1 MLEKPDMRPDF
12 IIGEQKVKP
21 GTRETIDLPVSVLSD
36 HTPASMSVH
45 VVHGRRPG
53 PTIFVSA
60 AIHGDEVIGVE
71 IVRRLLRTA
80 GLKHLKGTLL
90 AIPIVNSFG
99 FMNHSRYLPD
109 RRDLNRSFP
118 GTPAGSLASRLAHI
132 FMEEIVSQSD
142 IGIDLHSA
150 AVHRTNLPQIRVTP
164 SKANTMELAEAF
176 GAPLTITSKVR
187 PGSLREASQERGVDI
202 LLYEAGEGLRF
213 DEFAV
218 RAGVSGILR
227 VMRHLGMISAKGK
240 SAAKSRT
247 IHSTSSGWLRA
258 PAGGLLRTYKDVGEE
273 VAAGDLLGVISDPFG
288 EVETSILSDYDG
300 LMIGRA
306 VLPIVNEGDGLFH
319 IAQIKPSVDAEAAID
334 ALTAELKDDVLLDED
349 EII

>member
-1 MLEKPDMRPDF
+1 MHKKAVARPDF
-12 IIGEQKVKP
+12 AIGGKHIAP

-45 VVHGRRPG
+45 VVHGRREG

-71 IVRRLLRTA
+71 IVRRLLQTA
-80 GLKHLKGTLL
+80 ALKTMKGTLL

-99 FMNHSRYLPD
+99 FMNQSRYLPD
-109 RRDLNRSFP
+109 RRDLNRCFP
-118 GTPAGSLASRLAHI
+118 GSSTGSLASRLAHI
-132 FMEEIVSQSD
+132 FMTEVVLKSD

-150 AVHRTNLPQIRVTP
+150 AIHRTNLPQIRVTP
-164 SKANTMELAEAF
+164 SKPETMKLAEAF
-176 GAPLTITSKVR
+176 GAPLTITSKLR
-187 PGSLREASQERGVDI
+187 SGSLRESAQNQGVDI

-227 VMRHLGMISAKGK
+227 VMQHLDMIPAKGA
-240 SAAKSRT
+240 SVPKSRT
-247 IHSTSSGWLRA
+247 IHSHSSSWLRA
-258 PAGGLLRTYKDVGEE
+258 PVGGLLRTYKTIGEE
-273 VAAGDLLGVISDPFG
+273 VSAGDVLGIISDPFG
-288 EVETSILSDYDG
+288 EIETPVLVDCDG
-300 LMIGRA
+300 LLIGRTH
-306 VLPIVNEGDGLFH
+306 LPVINEGDGLFH
-319 IAQIKPSVDAEAAID
+319 IAQIKSTIDAEAKIN
-334 ALTAELKDDVLLDED
+334 ALTVQLEEDALLDED